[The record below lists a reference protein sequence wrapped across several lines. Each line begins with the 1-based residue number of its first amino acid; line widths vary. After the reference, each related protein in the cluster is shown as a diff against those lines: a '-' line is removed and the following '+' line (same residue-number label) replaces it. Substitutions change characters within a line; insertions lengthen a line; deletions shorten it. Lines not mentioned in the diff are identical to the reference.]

1 MSATDDDDLLLP
13 NAGDP
18 FRWPANGSGNA
29 GKQGRRGED
38 HPGVA
43 EMIATPRG
51 TGYTE

>member
-1 MSATDDDDLLLP
+1 MENFMSATDADDLLSP
-13 NAGDP
+13 
-18 FRWPANGSGNA
+18 NA
-29 GKQGRRGED
+29 GKQRRRGED